1 MQNVADVAVAWVRA
15 IVAVRN
21 AVDVVMWVAIAV
33 NWLVMEDVANSKQLV
48 VSSANRLCLIVVDV
62 VDENPLIDDG
72 DVDVCDLLVKV
83 GGDGDV
89 ADAGVDGGYADYDGV
104 AQQRWQ

>member
-1 MQNVADVAVAWVRA
+1 M
-15 IVAVRN
+15 
-21 AVDVVMWVAIAV
+21 
-33 NWLVMEDVANSKQLV
+33 
-48 VSSANRLCLIVVDV
+48 
-62 VDENPLIDDG
+62 
-72 DVDVCDLLVKV
+72 DVCDLLVKV